1 MKKLLL
7 SIIALLITGYTFAA
21 SIPADSLEKQL
32 AGTTS
37 DSLKALLNTRLALSY
52 MNYGGIQNNELKTA
66 YQENALKYTLA
77 AIHNYSRMDDSTG
90 LRTCYERL
98 AKVYFDQKKYSQA
111 KWFILQANTMAR
123 EQRDV
128 PTIVSSLVT
137 LAHIKMAI
145 KDYYLAKGDL
155 QEALT
160 LSSANCFA
168 GQQADVMFGYVQY
181 YKGTHKPFLSTKALK
196 RYAYMKD
203 SMKRDS
209 QMSQLAKIHKPKKYY
224 LVSNRVYKRSSRT
237 ISL

>member
-1 MKKLLL
+1 MKRSLL
-7 SIIALLITGYTFAA
+7 SIIALLITGYVFAA
-21 SIPADSLEKQL
+21 TIPADSLEKQL
-32 AGTTS
+32 AIASS
-37 DSLKALLNTRLALSY
+37 DSAKALLNTRLALSY
-52 MNYGGIQNNELKTA
+52 MNYGGIQNNELKTT

-77 AIHNYSRMDDSTG
+77 AIHNYSRLDDSTG

-98 AKVYFDQKKYSQA
+98 ARVYFDQKKYSQA

-181 YKGTHKPFLSTKALK
+181 YKGIHKPFLGEKALK
-196 RYAYMKD
+196 RYTYIKD

-209 QMSQLAKIHKPKKYY
+209 QMRRMAKIRKPKKYY
-224 LVSNRVYKRSSRT
+224 LVSNHISKNTSRT